1 MSAPRPADARTLH
14 MLEALPVST
23 PAATLVEL
31 QARFQSHVLHRTP
44 EFRERLREGPR
55 GRLDER
61 LAVYADGYRTRLMDA
76 LAAELPALSGFMGEP
91 LFQTACHRFVE
102 ANPST
107 HRNLR
112 WYGAGLADWLAAT
125 EPWRELPLLA
135 EIARFEWTLGL
146 AFDAP
151 DEPAL
156 ALGDLAGLAPEAWAT
171 LRFALHPAV
180 HLLDL
185 HGNAPAMRIAADA
198 GEPLPGAEHSD
209 TPVTWLVWREDQVS
223 HFESIAASEAWA
235 LRAAGAGLSF
245 PELCA
250 GATHWHAP
258 SEAPAV
264 AAGWL
269 RNWVTRGLLRGNAVS
284 TRVTTAQP
292 LD

>member
-1 MSAPRPADARTLH
+1 MSAPLPAAAPASHRAD
-14 MLEALPVST
+14 EQPVSR
-23 PAATLVEL
+23 PVATLAEL
-31 QARFQSHVLHRTP
+31 QARFQSHLLHPTA
-44 EFRERLREGPR
+44 EFRARLRQGPR

-76 LAAELPALSGFMGEP
+76 LAEELPALSGFMGEP
-91 LFQTACHRFVE
+91 LFRTACHRFVE

-151 DEPAL
+151 DEPTLAL
-156 ALGDLAGLAPEAWAT
+156 ADLAGLAPEAWAT

-185 HGNAPAMRIAADA
+185 HGNAPAMRMAADA
-198 GEPLPGAEHSD
+198 NEPLPAAAHSD
-209 TPVTWLVWREDQVS
+209 QAVTWLVWREDQVS
-223 HFESIAASEAWA
+223 HFESVEASEAWA

-269 RNWVTRGLLRGNAVS
+269 RNWITRGLLQGGEGGTLR
-284 TRVTTAQP
+284 R
-292 LD
+292 